1 MSNDAADPATNEP
14 KNYKVICVSIYVKD
28 LEYLDQKVEELK
40 RRGWFRSNRSRL
52 IREAV
57 ARLNI
62 DHIKLDDP
70 TLAEP
75 APDNLDDPAH
85 PVMTLTTRERQV
97 MSELVMGKK
106 NNEIAEQ
113 LGVSVKT
120 IDTHRGHILKR
131 LGLRNNADLTRFAFR
146 HGLVA
151 LEDE

>member
-1 MSNDAADPATNEP
+1 MSNDAADPET

-28 LEYLDQKVEELK
+28 LEDLDQKVEELK

-57 ARLNI
+57 ARLSI

-75 APDNLDDPAH
+75 GPDDPTH

-106 NNEIAEQ
+106 NSEIAEQ
-113 LGVSVKT
+113 LGISVKT
-120 IDTHRGHILKR
+120 IDTHRAHILKR
-131 LGLRNNADLTRFAFR
+131 LGLRNNADLTRFALR
-146 HGLVA
+146 YGLVE
-151 LEDE
+151 LEDPT